1 MAKAGIAFLI
11 FVAAIVVYAFAH
23 FAQQRANSEAFDAIE
38 MGDSTLDVVNVLG
51 EPDAIREC
59 SENLWWGGDHK
70 PLGKNDG
77 RCVDEYYYGSMPGG
91 WSVGFSESGE
101 VVAKYAYVSP

>member
-1 MAKAGIAFLI
+1 MAKAGIAFLFLVI
-11 FVAAIVVYAFAH
+11 AVVAYAFAH
-23 FAQQRANSEAFDAIE
+23 FAQQRTDSVAFVAIE
-38 MGDSTLDVVNVLG
+38 MGDSTLDVVNALG

-77 RCVDEYYYGSMPGG
+77 RCVDEYYYSSMPNG
-91 WSVGFSESGE
+91 WDVHIFLKRALEQQ
-101 VVAKYAYVSP
+101 VSART

>member
-23 FAQQRANSEAFDAIE
+23 FAQQRADSEAFDAIE

-59 SENLWWGGDHK
+59 SENLWWGGDHR
-70 PLGKNDG
+70 PLGNNDG
-77 RCVDEYYYGSMPGG
+77 GVLTSTTTDQCPADFRLDLVNL
-91 WSVGFSESGE
+91 
-101 VVAKYAYVSP
+101 AK